1 MEPFLF
7 REGRLPLLVSM
18 PHVGLHI
25 PDDIAAGMT
34 DLALTVSDTDWHID
48 RLYDFL
54 DDLGAG
60 AIAATHSRY
69 VVDLN
74 RPPDGASLYPGQTT
88 TALCPVTTFD
98 GEPLYEDGAAPDEA
112 EVARR
117 VARYWKP
124 YHDRLEAE
132 LARLK
137 AAHGYA
143 LLWDAHSIRS
153 VVPRLF
159 DGRLPDFNIGTADG
173 ASCHPKTAGRVMAV
187 AESARDYSAVLNGRF
202 TGGYITRHY
211 GRPDDDLQAV
221 QLELSQRTYMDEAS
235 PYRIRDELAAQVRTV
250 LQSMLEAM
258 LGRAAPITGII
269 GQGGCRQ

>member
-1 MEPFLF
+1 MEPFIF
-7 REGRLPLLVSM
+7 RQGAGPLLVSM

-25 PDDIAAGMT
+25 PDDIAADMT
-34 DLALTVSDTDWHID
+34 PLARTVSDTDWHID

-54 DDLGAG
+54 DDLGAS

-74 RPPDGASLYPGQTT
+74 RSPDGASLYPGQATT
-88 TALCPVTTFD
+88 GLCPTGTFD
-98 GEPLYEDGAAPDEA
+98 DEPLYRDGAAPGQA
-112 EVARR
+112 EIERR

-124 YHDRLEAE
+124 YHDKLEAE

-159 DGRLPDFNIGTADG
+159 EGPLPDLNIGTANG
-173 ASCHPKTAGRVMAV
+173 ASCDPDMARRVLQA
-187 AESARDYSAVLNGRF
+187 AESAQGYSAVLNGRF
-202 TGGYITRHY
+202 KGGYITRRY
-211 GRPDDDLQAV
+211 GQPDDDIHAI
-221 QLELSQRTYMDEAS
+221 QLELSQRTYMEESS
-235 PYRIRDELAAQVRTV
+235 PFTFREELAEGVRPV
-250 LQSMLEAM
+250 IKSMLTAM
-258 LGRAAPITGII
+258 LDWASTR
-269 GQGGCRQ
+269 

>member
-1 MEPFLF
+1 MEPFIF
-7 REGRLPLLVSM
+7 RQGAGPLLVSM

-25 PDDIAAGMT
+25 PDDIAADMT
-34 DLALTVSDTDWHID
+34 PLARTVSDTDWHID

-54 DDLGAG
+54 DDLGAS

-74 RPPDGASLYPGQTT
+74 RSPDGASLYPGQATT
-88 TALCPVTTFD
+88 GLCPAGTFD
-98 GEPLYEDGAAPDEA
+98 DEPLYRDGAAPGQA
-112 EVARR
+112 EIERR

-124 YHDRLEAE
+124 YHDKLEAE

-159 DGRLPDFNIGTADG
+159 EGPLPDLNIGTANG
-173 ASCHPKTAGRVMAV
+173 ASCDPDMARRVLQA
-187 AESARDYSAVLNGRF
+187 AESAQGYSAVLNGRF
-202 TGGYITRHY
+202 KGGYITRRY
-211 GRPDDDLQAV
+211 GQPDDDIHAI
-221 QLELSQRTYMDEAS
+221 QLELSQRTYMEESS
-235 PYRIRDELAAQVRTV
+235 PFTFREELAEGVRPV
-250 LQSMLEAM
+250 IKSMLTAM
-258 LGRAAPITGII
+258 LDWASTR
-269 GQGGCRQ
+269 

>member
-7 REGRLPLLVSM
+7 REGSGPLLVSM

-34 DLALTVSDTDWHID
+34 DLALTLSDTDWHID

-54 DDLGAG
+54 DDLGAS

-74 RPPDGASLYPGQTT
+74 RPPDGASLYPGKATT
-88 TALCPVTTFD
+88 ELCPTVTFD
-98 GEPLYEDGAAPDEA
+98 GEPLYRDGVTPDET
-112 EVARR
+112 ETVRR
-117 VARYWKP
+117 VTHYWKP
-124 YHDRLEAE
+124 YHDKLEAE

-153 VVPRLF
+153 LVPRLF
-159 DGRLPDFNIGTADG
+159 EGRLPDLNIGTANG
-173 ASCHPKTAGRVMAV
+173 ESCDPDLAGRVLQA
-187 AESARDYSAVLNGRF
+187 AESAQTYGAVLNGRF
-202 TGGYITRHY
+202 KGGYITRRY
-211 GRPDDDLQAV
+211 GRPGEGIHAI
-221 QLELSQRTYMDEAS
+221 QLELSQRTYMEEPPPFAFREDLAGRVR
-235 PYRIRDELAAQVRTV
+235 PVIR
-250 LQSMLEAM
+250 SMLEAM
-258 LGRAAPITGII
+258 LDWTGK
-269 GQGGCRQ
+269 